1 MNERMNEGY
10 KAFHELFHI
19 NCSMRAEL
27 DRLLVMAKAYPH
39 LQDILDEHYD
49 PAVDSDMVRALS
61 AAMRYDTE
69 RTFPPTHIVQQL
81 YVAAVQVLD
90 KLDCIERDRL
100 TAVQLAGNA
109 ATLPEQRHLA
119 KVLED
124 FNVNVGE
131 VNVPAR
137 KAVEAMRPYLQVELE
152 RAENFN
158 RRDSC
163 KPREPGPC
171 SVLECCDPL

>member
-1 MNERMNEGY
+1 MTRRER
-10 KAFHELFHI
+10 F
-19 NCSMRAEL
+19 R
-27 DRLLVMAKAYPH
+27 
-39 LQDILDEHYD
+39 Q
-49 PAVDSDMVRALS
+49 
-61 AAMRYDTE
+61 
-69 RTFPPTHIVQQL
+69 RTLVQQL
-81 YVAAVQVLD
+81 YVAAVQVLE